1 MFSTFQRAFTSAA
14 ARSPASRSFS
24 YYRHLQLERHL
35 FCELF
40 SGSVRQHKSFHRR
53 TRAYSKAT
61 MTSTLPELPKLPGT
75 DPERCVLDT
84 FRVAAAVHLSKA
96 LDIPVETAF
105 TGVDLGKLKND
116 FTVAIPRFRLK
127 GKPAD
132 LVAKVVNA
140 VSSNTLWPRSLCD

>member
-1 MFSTFQRAFTSAA
+1 
-14 ARSPASRSFS
+14 
-24 YYRHLQLERHL
+24 
-35 FCELF
+35 
-40 SGSVRQHKSFHRR
+40 
-53 TRAYSKAT
+53 